1 MKKNKIPDVTA
12 TQLHKHDLNEI
23 ITTLPSGKLQMD
35 TITTLLIEEN
45 PNDAHML
52 KNALLESSDEKFEI
66 VHSQE
71 CEGAIEQIK
80 NKNFDIV
87 LLGLNVPC
95 DDVFNCISKLHLNVP
110 DLPLIVLNGH
120 CDPMTRIKAAKLGV
134 HEYLIKEQMTSD
146 HLIRMIHYAIERKQ
160 SEKKLRE
167 TQKKYEDIVSFAPI
181 GICQSTPN
189 GKLLTVNN
197 ALVFMSGYESTEELL
212 QLNMNYDLYMD
223 RDELTAFIQELEISG
238 MSRRKE
244 LRWKKKDGTVIW
256 VIVVSHPIRDAAGHT
271 LYYDNFIREI
281 TEQKN
286 AVDALKKSEER
297 FRLLVENAN
306 DIIYT
311 IDLEGNFISVN
322 DAALK
327 LTGYSL
333 EQALTMNFAQIVS
346 PEYLEHVRTMM
357 SKKVSDGDSSFYEVE
372 IVTKDGQKILLEL
385 NARLLSDDENN
396 PFILGIARDITFRK
410 QAEAELERLRK
421 AVSTSLDTIFMT
433 DEQGTF
439 IFVNPRFAEMYGY
452 TSEEVVGK
460 LSPRIL
466 QSGQNSKKD
475 YQNFWEK
482 ISNGKQ
488 IYIEWKNKTKDGRL
502 IDIEASVSPI
512 LDDGGKTVG
521 YLAIQRDITDRKK
534 TEKELQSKTES
545 LETLTLRLSLAKTAG
560 KIGVWDLDLVKN
572 QLVWDNRMY
581 EMYGVST
588 DNFDGA
594 YEAWQKGVHPD
605 DIAKAD
611 AEVKAAIQNHQEFH
625 SEFRIVKPDGKVCHI
640 EAHAQLIYSSDD
652 EPLRLIGVN
661 TDITERKQNEQEL
674 IIAKERAERSDK
686 LKDAFIANMSH
697 EIRTP
702 LNIITGFSN
711 ILQEVLQD
719 RIDEDEKQYFESVQ
733 RGSERL
739 IRTVDEILN
748 LSRIEAG
755 DLVYQPTEVDIVLL
769 IEKLVTD
776 FQPAAAEKSL
786 TLTFQNLTGPLTMQ
800 SDEYCLTQ
808 ALGNLIDNAIKYTK
822 KGFVSVLFYMNAKNE
837 YCVSIQ
843 DSGVGISDEYLPHLF
858 EPYSQEETGYTRAY
872 DGIGLGMALVK
883 RYLDLHR
890 AQISVKSNK
899 SVGTIF
905 TINLTPNDVTIHE
918 ASAQPHPLLK
928 EKKIALQ
935 KHKKSADETKPTA
948 LVVDDDLPTQQYMRT
963 ILKKEYKVLSVMNPD
978 DMKKMIS
985 SESVD
990 IVLMDL
996 SLGSEKDG
1004 LTLTREIRNTSG
1016 ISKIPIIA
1024 LTGHAFPQDRE
1035 NALKA
1040 GCDEYLS
1047 KPFRKEQL
1055 FQIMNTLLKTHQ

>member
-1 MKKNKIPDVTA
+1 M
-12 TQLHKHDLNEI
+12 
-23 ITTLPSGKLQMD
+23 
-35 TITTLLIEEN
+35 
-45 PNDAHML
+45 
-52 KNALLESSDEKFEI
+52 
-66 VHSQE
+66 
-71 CEGAIEQIK
+71 
-80 NKNFDIV
+80 
-87 LLGLNVPC
+87 
-95 DDVFNCISKLHLNVP
+95 
-110 DLPLIVLNGH
+110 
-120 CDPMTRIKAAKLGV
+120 
-134 HEYLIKEQMTSD
+134 
-146 HLIRMIHYAIERKQ
+146 
-160 SEKKLRE
+160 
-167 TQKKYEDIVSFAPI
+167 
-181 GICQSTPN
+181 
-189 GKLLTVNN
+189 
-197 ALVFMSGYESTEELL
+197 
-212 QLNMNYDLYMD
+212 
-223 RDELTAFIQELEISG
+223 
-238 MSRRKE
+238 
-244 LRWKKKDGTVIW
+244 
-256 VIVVSHPIRDAAGHT
+256 
-271 LYYDNFIREI
+271 
-281 TEQKN
+281 
-286 AVDALKKSEER
+286 
-297 FRLLVENAN
+297 
-306 DIIYT
+306 
-311 IDLEGNFISVN
+311 
-322 DAALK
+322 
-327 LTGYSL
+327 
-333 EQALTMNFAQIVS
+333 
-346 PEYLEHVRTMM
+346 
-357 SKKVSDGDSSFYEVE
+357 
-372 IVTKDGQKILLEL
+372 
-385 NARLLSDDENN
+385 
-396 PFILGIARDITFRK
+396 
-410 QAEAELERLRK
+410 
-421 AVSTSLDTIFMT
+421 
-433 DEQGTF
+433 
-439 IFVNPRFAEMYGY
+439 
-452 TSEEVVGK
+452 
-460 LSPRIL
+460 
-466 QSGQNSKKD
+466 
-475 YQNFWEK
+475 
-482 ISNGKQ
+482 
-488 IYIEWKNKTKDGRL
+488 
-502 IDIEASVSPI
+502 
-512 LDDGGKTVG
+512 
-521 YLAIQRDITDRKK
+521 
-534 TEKELQSKTES
+534 
-545 LETLTLRLSLAKTAG
+545 
-560 KIGVWDLDLVKN
+560 
-572 QLVWDNRMY
+572 
-581 EMYGVST
+581 
-588 DNFDGA
+588 
-594 YEAWQKGVHPD
+594 
-605 DIAKAD
+605 
-611 AEVKAAIQNHQEFH
+611 
-625 SEFRIVKPDGKVCHI
+625 
-640 EAHAQLIYSSDD
+640 
-652 EPLRLIGVN
+652 
-661 TDITERKQNEQEL
+661 
-674 IIAKERAERSDK
+674 
-686 LKDAFIANMSH
+686 
-697 EIRTP
+697 
-702 LNIITGFSN
+702 
-711 ILQEVLQD
+711 QD